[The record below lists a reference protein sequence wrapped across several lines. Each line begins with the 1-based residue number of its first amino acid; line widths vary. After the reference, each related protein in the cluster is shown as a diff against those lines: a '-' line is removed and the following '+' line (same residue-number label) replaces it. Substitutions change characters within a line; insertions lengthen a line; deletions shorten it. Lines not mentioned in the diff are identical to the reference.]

1 MTDEETKKLL
11 EGFANA
17 LEVGLNADPKQPMG
31 FVLIVFPFESLG
43 GRANCISNVN
53 TESIP
58 DMLEAHAKD
67 LKSRIIRGPEDN
79 SRRPN

>member
-17 LEVGLNADPKQPMG
+17 LEVGLNADPKEPMG
-31 FVLIVFPFESLG
+31 FVLIVFPFESSG
-43 GRANCISNVN
+43 GRVDCISNVN

-58 DMLEAHAKD
+58 RA
-67 LKSRIIRGPEDN
+67 SRSPRQAPEEQDPA
-79 SRRPN
+79 S